1 MTERG
6 ERPQMPELTPV
17 DAETG
22 PGEDEE
28 SAQPPTDARGWFQRG
43 IKSAQLGFPDKA
55 AADFE
60 EAAWLDPENPDI
72 HFNLGTAHLSMGMFE
87 QALVNLDR
95 AIELKPDMSDAIGNR
110 AVALTALGQ
119 DERAEK
125 DVARAVELGAP
136 PDGLATVI
144 EYVKTKRVPR
154 KT

>member
-1 MTERG
+1 
-6 ERPQMPELTPV
+6 MPDQNGRKEMPRLEAADQQPS
-17 DAETG
+17 
-22 PGEDEE
+22 EDSLENE
-28 SAQPPTDARGWFQRG
+28 ASPPTDAAGWLERGL
-43 IKSAQLGFPDKA
+43 KSAQLGFPDKA

-60 EAAWLDPENPDI
+60 EAAWLDPENADI

-87 QALVNLDR
+87 QALVNFDR
-95 AIELKPDMSDAIGNR
+95 TIELKPEMSDAIGNR

-136 PDGLATVI
+136 PDGLAAII
-144 EYVKTKRVPR
+144 EYVKTKRVAR